1 MENIPL
7 PNSDGHRYQSTMPN
21 NTTSYRVNGVTKS
34 NNLVL
39 GKVISVDYQRGLAQV
54 VTENSIF
61 TSVVKATQGALMPV
75 DFFNTN
81 SKGEV
86 YGNYRPIET
95 GSVVLL
101 GYLDGNTANP
111 IVIGVY
117 PPVPEAMEKITP
129 TPINNISDQTYPTR
143 NEVLTFK
150 TVYPSQQVKLIT
162 ERGDYFRTFNGR
174 SLLVVDQDNFGKLS
188 DISYDAFSDMR
199 ARHANEKQDLYDVPN
214 EAQRMLLLHQANT
227 DTDKHRTRFFIDRN
241 GDASAYWLDANN
253 DKSLVGV
260 QATKDKGIKVF
271 YNHVSQTVDASS
283 LYSSIEV
290 TSDNKITLQSNDK
303 DGKGSVVITPQG
315 TSIDGFLVASESNF
329 ESLSTRF
336 QTLQQRFDTLKT
348 EIDKV
353 GVDYIVSLPD
363 KIASLNRDIGTVEN
377 GLNILKKTTSDMTL
391 DLTVL
396 KNNYKTLT
404 QDVDT
409 STKDF
414 NNKISNLQGRLS
426 NYESVVDDVATLKNK
441 LLDLNNSVQEYEKN
455 KDSYLTSN
463 SQVVQSLV
471 QDLQNS
477 KTTVADLTSQLKTAN
492 TTINDLVTQ
501 LKAANTNI
509 DALTQRVTALENKK

>member
-101 GYLDGNTANP
+101 GYLEGNTANP
-111 IVIGVY
+111 IIIGVY

-162 ERGDYFRTFNGR
+162 EQGNYFRTFNGR
-174 SLLVVDQDNFGKLS
+174 SLLVIDQDNFGKLS

-227 DTDKHRTRFFIDRN
+227 ETDKHRTRFFIDRN

-260 QATKDKGIKVF
+260 QATKDRGIKVF
-271 YNHVSQTVDASS
+271 YNHVSQAVDTSS

-303 DGKGSVVITPQG
+303 DGKGSVVVTPQG

-336 QTLQQRFDTLKT
+336 QTLQQRFETLKT

-353 GVDYIVSLPD
+353 GVDYIISLPD
-363 KIASLNRDIGTVEN
+363 KISSLNRDVGSVEN
-377 GLNILKKTTSDMTL
+377 GLSLLKQSTSDLTL
-391 DLTVL
+391 DLTAL
-396 KNNYKTLT
+396 KNNYNTLN
-404 QDVDT
+404 QDVQT
-409 STKDF
+409 NTKDL
-414 NNKISNLQGRLS
+414 NNKISNLLGRLS
-426 NYESVVDDVATLKNK
+426 NYESVVNDVGSLKNQITE
-441 LLDLNNSVQEYEKN
+441 LSVSVQDYEKN
-455 KDSYLTSN
+455 KDKYLTSD
-463 SQVVQSLV
+463 SQVVQNLV
-471 QDLQNS
+471 QELQNS
-477 KTTVADLTSQLKTAN
+477 KATITELTTQLKTAN
-492 TTINDLVTQ
+492 T
-501 LKAANTNI
+501 NI
-509 DALTQRVTALENKK
+509 EKLTQRITALENRRWS

>member
-1 MENIPL
+1 VENIPL

-21 NTTSYRVNGVTKS
+21 NTTSYRVSGVTKS

-101 GYLDGNTANP
+101 GYLEGNTANP
-111 IVIGVY
+111 IIIGVY

-162 ERGDYFRTFNGR
+162 EQGNYFRTFNGR

-227 DTDKHRTRFFIDRN
+227 ETDKHRTRFFIDRN

-271 YNHVSQTVDASS
+271 YNHVSQAVDTSS

-303 DGKGSVVITPQG
+303 DGKGSVVVTPQG

-336 QTLQQRFDTLKT
+336 QTLQQRFETLKT

-353 GVDYIVSLPD
+353 GVDYIISLPD
-363 KIASLNRDIGTVEN
+363 KISSLNRDVGSVEN
-377 GLNILKKTTSDMTL
+377 GLSLLKQSTSDLTL
-391 DLTVL
+391 DLTAL
-396 KNNYKTLT
+396 KNNYNTLN
-404 QDVDT
+404 QDVQT
-409 STKDF
+409 NTKDL
-414 NNKISNLQGRLS
+414 NNKISNLLGRLS
-426 NYESVVDDVATLKNK
+426 NYESVVNDVGSLKNQITE
-441 LLDLNNSVQEYEKN
+441 LSVSVQDYEKN
-455 KDSYLTSN
+455 KDKYLTSD
-463 SQVVQSLV
+463 SQVVQNLV
-471 QDLQNS
+471 QELQNS
-477 KTTVADLTSQLKTAN
+477 KATITELTTQLKTAN
-492 TTINDLVTQ
+492 T
-501 LKAANTNI
+501 NI
-509 DALTQRVTALENKK
+509 EKLTQRITALENRRWS

>member
-7 PNSDGHRYQSTMPN
+7 PNSGGHRYQSTMPN

-75 DFFNTN
+75 DFFNIN

-111 IVIGVY
+111 IIIGVY

-129 TPINNISDQTYPTR
+129 TPVNNISDQAYPTR

-162 ERGDYFRTFNGR
+162 EQGDYFRTFNGR
-174 SLLVVDQDNFGKLS
+174 SLIVVDQDNFGKLS

-227 DTDKHRTRFFIDRN
+227 ETDKHRTRFFIDRN

-271 YNHVSQTVDASS
+271 YNHVSQAVDTSS

-303 DGKGSVVITPQG
+303 DGKGSVVVTPQG

-336 QTLQQRFDTLKT
+336 QTLQQRFETLKT

-353 GVDYIVSLPD
+353 GVDYIISLPD
-363 KIASLNRDIGTVEN
+363 KISSLNRDVGSVEN
-377 GLNILKKTTSDMTL
+377 GLSLLKQTTSDLTL
-391 DLTVL
+391 DLTAL
-396 KNNYKTLT
+396 KNNYNTLN
-404 QDVDT
+404 QDVQT
-409 STKDF
+409 NTKDL
-414 NNKISNLQGRLS
+414 NNKISNLLGRLS
-426 NYESVVDDVATLKNK
+426 NYESVVNDVGSLKNQIAE
-441 LLDLNNSVQEYEKN
+441 LSVSVQDYEKN
-455 KDSYLTSN
+455 KDKYLTSD
-463 SQVVQSLV
+463 SQVVQNLV
-471 QDLQNS
+471 QELQNS
-477 KTTVADLTSQLKTAN
+477 KATITELTTQLKTAN
-492 TTINDLVTQ
+492 T
-501 LKAANTNI
+501 NI
-509 DALTQRVTALENKK
+509 EKLTQRITALENRR

>member
-111 IVIGVY
+111 IIIGVY

-162 ERGDYFRTFNGR
+162 EQGDYFRTFNGR
-174 SLLVVDQDNFGKLS
+174 SLLIVDQDNFGKLS

-271 YNHVSQTVDASS
+271 YNHVSQTVDTSS

-290 TSDNKITLQSNDK
+290 TADNKITLQSNDK
-303 DGKGSVVITPQG
+303 DGKGSVVVTPQG

-329 ESLSTRF
+329 ESLSARF
-336 QTLQQRFDTLKT
+336 QTLQQRFETLKT

-353 GVDYIVSLPD
+353 GVDYIISLPD
-363 KIASLNRDIGTVEN
+363 KISSLNRDVGSVEN
-377 GLNILKKTTSDMTL
+377 GLSLLKQSTSDLTL
-391 DLTVL
+391 DLTAL
-396 KNNYKTLT
+396 KNKYNTLN
-404 QDVDT
+404 QDVQT
-409 STKDF
+409 NTKDL
-414 NNKISNLQGRLS
+414 NNKISNLLGRLS
-426 NYESVVDDVATLKNK
+426 NYESVVNDVSSLKNQISE
-441 LLDLNNSVQEYEKN
+441 LSVSVQDYEKN
-455 KDSYLTSN
+455 KDNYLTSD
-463 SQVVQSLV
+463 SQVVQNLV
-471 QDLQNS
+471 QELQNS
-477 KTTVADLTSQLKTAN
+477 KDTITNLTTQLKTAN
-492 TTINDLVTQ
+492 T
-501 LKAANTNI
+501 NI
-509 DALTQRVTALENKK
+509 EKLTQRVTALENRR

>member
-7 PNSDGHRYQSTMPN
+7 PNSGGHRYQSTMPN

-111 IVIGVY
+111 IIIGVY

-129 TPINNISDQTYPTR
+129 TPINNISDQAYPTR

-162 ERGDYFRTFNGR
+162 EQGDYFRTFNGR

-227 DTDKHRTRFFIDRN
+227 ETDKHRTRFFIDRN

-271 YNHVSQTVDASS
+271 YNHVSQAVDTSS

-303 DGKGSVVITPQG
+303 DGKGSVVVTPQG

-336 QTLQQRFDTLKT
+336 QTLQQRFETLKT

-353 GVDYIVSLPD
+353 GVDYIISLPD
-363 KIASLNRDIGTVEN
+363 KISSLNRDVGSVEN
-377 GLNILKKTTSDMTL
+377 GLSLLKQTTSDLTL
-391 DLTVL
+391 DLTAL
-396 KNNYKTLT
+396 KNNYNTLN
-404 QDVDT
+404 QDVQT
-409 STKDF
+409 NTKDL
-414 NNKISNLQGRLS
+414 NNKISNLLGRLS
-426 NYESVVDDVATLKNK
+426 NYESVVNDVGSLKNQIAE
-441 LLDLNNSVQEYEKN
+441 LSVSVQDYEKN
-455 KDSYLTSN
+455 KDKYLTSD
-463 SQVVQSLV
+463 SQVVQNLV
-471 QDLQNS
+471 QELQNS
-477 KTTVADLTSQLKTAN
+477 KATITELTTQLKTAN
-492 TTINDLVTQ
+492 INIE
-501 LKAANTNI
+501 K
-509 DALTQRVTALENKK
+509 LTQRVTALENRR

>member
-7 PNSDGHRYQSTMPN
+7 PNSGGHRYQSTMPN

-111 IVIGVY
+111 IIIGVY

-129 TPINNISDQTYPTR
+129 TPINNISDQAYPTR

-162 ERGDYFRTFNGR
+162 EQGDYFRTFNGR
-174 SLLVVDQDNFGKLS
+174 SLLIVDQDNFGKLS

-271 YNHVSQTVDASS
+271 YNHASQAVDTSS

-303 DGKGSVVITPQG
+303 DGKGSVVVTPQG
-315 TSIDGFLVASESNF
+315 TSIDGFLVASEASF
-329 ESLSTRF
+329 ESLSARF
-336 QTLQQRFDTLKT
+336 QTLQQRFETLKT
-348 EIDKV
+348 EIDSV
-353 GVDYIVSLPD
+353 GIDYIISLPD
-363 KIASLNRDIGTVEN
+363 KISSLNRDVGSVEN
-377 GLNILKKTTSDMTL
+377 GLSLLKHTTSDLTL
-391 DLTVL
+391 DLTTL
-396 KNNYKTLT
+396 KNNYTTLN
-404 QDVDT
+404 QDVQT
-409 STKDF
+409 NTKDL
-414 NNKISNLQGRLS
+414 NNKISNLLGRLS
-426 NYESVVDDVATLKNK
+426 NYESVVNDVGSLKNQIAE
-441 LLDLNNSVQEYEKN
+441 LSVSVQDYEKN
-455 KDSYLTSN
+455 KDKYLTSD
-463 SQVVQSLV
+463 SQVVQNLV
-471 QDLQNS
+471 QELQNS
-477 KTTVADLTSQLKTAN
+477 KATITELTTQLKTAN
-492 TTINDLVTQ
+492 T
-501 LKAANTNI
+501 NI
-509 DALTQRVTALENKK
+509 EKLTQRITALENRR

>member
-7 PNSDGHRYQSTMPN
+7 PNSGGHRYQSTMPN

-111 IVIGVY
+111 IIIGVY

-162 ERGDYFRTFNGR
+162 EQGDYFRTFNGR

-271 YNHVSQTVDASS
+271 YNHVSQAVDTSS

-303 DGKGSVVITPQG
+303 DGK
-315 TSIDGFLVASESNF
+315 
-329 ESLSTRF
+329 
-336 QTLQQRFDTLKT
+336 
-348 EIDKV
+348 
-353 GVDYIVSLPD
+353 
-363 KIASLNRDIGTVEN
+363 
-377 GLNILKKTTSDMTL
+377 
-391 DLTVL
+391 
-396 KNNYKTLT
+396 
-404 QDVDT
+404 
-409 STKDF
+409 
-414 NNKISNLQGRLS
+414 
-426 NYESVVDDVATLKNK
+426 
-441 LLDLNNSVQEYEKN
+441 
-455 KDSYLTSN
+455 
-463 SQVVQSLV
+463 
-471 QDLQNS
+471 
-477 KTTVADLTSQLKTAN
+477 
-492 TTINDLVTQ
+492 
-501 LKAANTNI
+501 
-509 DALTQRVTALENKK
+509 

>member
-101 GYLDGNTANP
+101 GYLEGNTANP
-111 IVIGVY
+111 IIIGVY

-162 ERGDYFRTFNGR
+162 EQGDYFRTFNGR
-174 SLLVVDQDNFGKLS
+174 SLLVIDRDNFGKLS

-271 YNHVSQTVDASS
+271 YNHVSQAVDTSS

-303 DGKGSVVITPQG
+303 DGKGSVVVTPQG

-336 QTLQQRFDTLKT
+336 QTLQQRFETLKT

-353 GVDYIVSLPD
+353 GVDYIISLPD
-363 KIASLNRDIGTVEN
+363 KISSLNRDVGSVEN
-377 GLNILKKTTSDMTL
+377 GLSLLKQTTSDLTL
-391 DLTVL
+391 DLTAL
-396 KNNYKTLT
+396 KNNYNTLN
-404 QDVDT
+404 QDVQT
-409 STKDF
+409 NTKDL
-414 NNKISNLQGRLS
+414 NNKISNLLGRLS
-426 NYESVVDDVATLKNK
+426 NYESVVNDVGSLKNQITE
-441 LLDLNNSVQEYEKN
+441 LSVSVQDYEKN
-455 KDSYLTSN
+455 KDKYLTSD
-463 SQVVQSLV
+463 SQVVQNLV
-471 QDLQNS
+471 QELQNS
-477 KTTVADLTSQLKTAN
+477 KTTITELTTQLKTAN
-492 TTINDLVTQ
+492 T
-501 LKAANTNI
+501 NI
-509 DALTQRVTALENKK
+509 EKLTQRITALENRR